1 MRHLTKGNSKTI
13 DIRLNEEKFYFPGET
28 IKGVVTVHPKSPT
41 KTNHITLR
49 FTGEVFLSIKD
60 KETIILFQKTETIA
74 VANDGAKTHVLDAK
88 QHNYD
93 FEFVV
98 PDDLPSAMEFGKRKA
113 RIRYM
118 LTAIHDRPMVPESLC
133 AKSEYTVPILEFV
146 DVQSPQ
152 YNKIQEQMLDFVI
165 PQLLPSKKHSQCQ
178 LKVSMPKFGFTRGDL
193 VKLSIVFNHYEPFT
207 REKSLKVDLI
217 RKVDIRTNKNTFG
230 KEDVLKSVE
239 HDINI
244 IGPYNFSQAI
254 NSQILI
260 PTSTPPSIRYKD
272 KVIDIHYK
280 IVVRL
285 YLGKRKLR
293 ESQCLEMPIVIGT
306 WPKADVPIDDDDDDD
321 DYYGEIHVMSDSDDD
336 DDFIRRDSDF
346 SLPPPQ
352 PTQSKS
358 STTTYQ
364 ARGHQRNISSS
375 MLSIGSA
382 STVTLTLRNTHIS
395 DTQKQQGNVVRS
407 DSNASHSSR
416 RSQGSE
422 RSWRSS
428 QSYEPRSPTL
438 SRNTSASTN
447 LTTPDGYYSSNGN
460 SNGGRNMIVA
470 AGTQTYINRSSS
482 TPDLLNNPP
491 IPPPAASPSGA
502 VYPMRPTINTPPT
515 TTSPTINNTIT
526 TTINN
531 NTNPNIRTSYYDATS
546 NFEYQQQQYPRT
558 TYQQQQQ
565 YQSGQNEYNS
575 TPSNVPTH
583 VLQPLPS
590 SSTNNNYG
598 YTNNNRSPV
607 NNNNTVSQTTPRMPH
622 RNYDYS
628 YYDDLTDSEPETNN
642 NHNNQI
648 SLSSDDSDDSDD
660 DGDLLRI
667 IEKKKKQEERARRA
681 RGRY

>member
-1 MRHLTKGNSKTI
+1 MRHLTKGTSKTI

-49 FTGEVFLSIKD
+49 FTGEVYLSMKD
-60 KETIILFQKTETIA
+60 KETITLFQKTETIA
-74 VANDGAKTHVLDAK
+74 VSNDGSNKAHILDAK
-88 QHNYD
+88 KHNFD

-133 AKSEYTVPILEFV
+133 SKAEYTVPILEFV

-152 YNKIQEQMLDFVI
+152 YNKTQEQSLDFVI
-165 PQLLPSKKHSQCQ
+165 PQLVSKRHQQCQ
-178 LKVSMPKFGFTRGDL
+178 LRVSMPRFGFTRGDL
-193 VKLSIVFNHYEPFT
+193 VKLSIVFSHYESFT
-207 REKSLKVDLI
+207 RKNAVRVDLV
-217 RKVDIRTNKNTFG
+217 RTVDIRTARNTLG
-230 KEDVLKSVE
+230 KQDILKSVE

-280 IVVRL
+280 IRIRL
-285 YLGKRKLR
+285 FLEKKKAV

-306 WPKADVPIDDDDDDD
+306 WPKADVPIDDEDDD
-321 DYYGEIHVMSDSDDD
+321 DYLDDD
-336 DDFIRRDSDF
+336 RLVSDEEEDYDDHNIRGDSDF
-346 SLPPPQ
+346 SLPPPPPQ

-364 ARGHQRNISSS
+364 QQHRRNMSSS
-375 MLSIGSA
+375 MLSVGSA

-395 DTQKQQGNVVRS
+395 EPGVVRS

-416 RSQGSE
+416 RSQGSVK
-422 RSWRSS
+422 SWRSS
-428 QSYEPRSPTL
+428 QSYEQRSPTL

-447 LTTPDGYYSSNGN
+447 LTTPDPYYSS
-460 SNGGRNMIVA
+460 GGRNMIVT
-470 AGTQTYINRSSS
+470 AGSQTYLNRSSS

-491 IPPPAASPSGA
+491 LPPPAATPSGGSM
-502 VYPMRPTINTPPT
+502 YTMRPTATMTTPT
-515 TTSPTINNTIT
+515 TTTASNSSMN
-526 TTINN
+526 
-531 NTNPNIRTSYYDATS
+531 RTSYYDATG
-546 NFEYQQQQYPRT
+546 NYDYAQQQQYPRT
-558 TYQQQQQ
+558 PTYQQQ
-565 YQSGQNEYNS
+565 YQSRLPSNDYS
-575 TPSNVPTH
+575 TTATTTTSNVPTH
-583 VLQPLPS
+583 VLQPLAGTSSNLGYNNTNNIRPSINSTPS
-590 SSTNNNYG
+590 SK
-598 YTNNNRSPV
+598 
-607 NNNNTVSQTTPRMPH
+607 PRMAH

-628 YYDDLTDSEPETNN
+628 YYDDLTDDSDLEHSNSQQLP
-642 NHNNQI
+642 
-648 SLSSDDSDDSDD
+648 LSSDSDDSEDE
-660 DGDLLRI
+660 GDLLRI
-667 IEKKKKQEERARRA
+667 IEKKKKQAERARRA
-681 RGRY
+681 RGHY

>member
-28 IKGVVTVHPKSPT
+28 IKGVVIIHPKSPT

-60 KETIILFQKTETIA
+60 KETIILFQKTVTIA
-74 VANDGAKTHVLDAK
+74 VSNDRGKTHVLDAK
-88 QHNYD
+88 QHNFD

-113 RIRYM
+113 RIRYL

-152 YNKIQEQMLDFVI
+152 YNKIQEQSLDFVI
-165 PQLLPSKKHSQCQ
+165 PQISKRHQQCQ
-178 LKVSMPKFGFTRGDL
+178 LRVSMPKFGFTRGDL
-193 VKLSIVFNHYEPFT
+193 VKLSIVFNHYESFT
-207 REKSLKVDLI
+207 REKALRVDLI

-230 KEDVLKSVE
+230 KEDVLKSVD

-260 PTSTPPSIRYKD
+260 PTSTPPTIRYKD

-280 IVVRL
+280 ILIRL
-285 YLGKRKLR
+285 YLEKKKTV

-306 WPKADVPIDDDDDDD
+306 WPKADVPIDDEDDD
-321 DYYGEIHVMSDSDDD
+321 DYYEEDRVVSDSDDD
-336 DDFIRRDSDF
+336 DIIRRDSDF
-346 SLPPPQ
+346 SLPPPPQ

-358 STTTYQ
+358 STTYQ
-364 ARGHQRNISSS
+364 PQHRRNVSSS
-375 MLSIGSA
+375 MLSVGSA
-382 STVTLTLRNTHIS
+382 STVTLTLRNTHIN
-395 DTQKQQGNVVRS
+395 DQQAGGVVRS

-428 QSYEPRSPTL
+428 QSYDQRSPTL

-447 LTTPDGYYSSNGN
+447 LTTPDAYYSSA
-460 SNGGRNMIVA
+460 GRNIIVT
-470 AGTQTYINRSSS
+470 AGSQTYLNRSSS

-491 IPPPAASPSGA
+491 IPPPSATPSGS
-502 VYPMRPTINTPPT
+502 VFSTIRPNTNT
-515 TTSPTINNTIT
+515 TTNT
-526 TTINN
+526 NN
-531 NTNPNIRTSYYDATS
+531 NNRTSYYDATS
-546 NFEYQQQQYPRT
+546 NFDYAQQQQPYPRT
-558 TYQQQQQ
+558 TSYQQQ
-565 YQSGQNEYNS
+565 YQTRQTSNDYNS
-575 TPSNVPTH
+575 TTTTINVPTH

-590 SSTNNNYG
+590 SSSNYG
-598 YTNNNRSPV
+598 YTNQRSPV
-607 NNNNTVSQTTPRMPH
+607 NNVQSKPRMPH

-628 YYDDLTDSEPETNN
+628 FYDDSTDSETESNNNTNN
-642 NHNNQI
+642 NNQI
-648 SLSSDDSDDSDD
+648 PLSSDDSDDSDD

-667 IEKKKKQEERARRA
+667 IEKKKKKEERARRA
-681 RGRY
+681 RGHY